1 MDTFSGVSLS
11 DLKNILVSE
20 EINCKDA
27 LNFDGGGS
35 AQIYISNK
43 IPNIVSNVNAR
54 YVPGNDKIPVA
65 LGLFVQD

>member
-1 MDTFSGVSLS
+1 MGKLNKTT
-11 DLKNILVSE
+11 
-20 EINCKDA
+20 NCKDA

-35 AQIYISNK
+35 AQSYISNK